1 MLADKNAD
9 MHEMNRLVQ
18 ERLRDRLGEGHIY
31 ATAFGERTFAIG
43 DLLIAREGAHG
54 GVNGDRYMLVAHRDD
69 GRMQLVRQ
77 RDGASV
83 RWDTHEHSAIDL
95 GYAITSYRSQSKTV
109 DDVLVLASDGRR
121 GNYVDVT
128 RARDT
133 VTIAYGRD
141 QIRDFGELMHRA
153 QRDGS
158 KTLVRDAERIVA
170 QRVAAEQRKAVE
182 QQQAQ
187 SPKMAAQIAQAPKI
201 DPATRSRGMRR

>member
-1 MLADKNAD
+1 
-9 MHEMNRLVQ
+9 
-18 ERLRDRLGEGHIY
+18 
-31 ATAFGERTFAIG
+31 
-43 DLLIAREGAHG
+43 
-54 GVNGDRYMLVAHRDD
+54 
-69 GRMQLVRQ
+69 MQLVRQ

-141 QIRDFGELMHRA
+141 QIRDFGELMHQA
-153 QRDGS
+153 QRDRS

-170 QRVAAEQRKAVE
+170 QRIAAEQRKAVE
-182 QQQAQ
+182 Q
-187 SPKMAAQIAQAPKI
+187 
-201 DPATRSRGMRR
+201 TV